1 MAAIRGPRIP
11 TGSAAWVA
19 DERASAQQIVDTE
32 VDEFTYAAHNEF
44 AWLNEH
50 MAGIFSE
57 NERNIAETFKT
68 PGKLRGKTP
77 RTTRKLITT
86 EPRVVSS
93 ARTNTKVMKSNIPK
107 PLSNVFGGTT
117 SSSANR
123 FAQHLHA
130 QSPQRE
136 LLNQVKSS
144 SPRRHAPS
152 PVTTQPTSG
161 EPISDATEQDVIDTE
176 DIHSDHDVPMT
187 VEEEGTESPQATKS
201 QPTTQGDSGYFG
213 SQDVNPTHFDPVS
226 EDDVS
231 VVDPTALDE
240 AIAFPQ
246 SSPSRVSPAKQL
258 TKSSSPARVQQVAT
272 DVDMEE
278 AATEPEQDDVS
289 PDDAQS
295 QSDNSSPARPS
306 FRKSLQFPSLP
317 AREPLAA
324 GKNAGARASRTS
336 HVDLKRTS
344 YLGRSTRGKSLVSH
358 SEHDESDESD
368 QDEMDVDHLQTVP
381 PKNAEDLTLHHN
393 KTYTQ
398 MLQDKIS
405 VLGKSQPNGSRP
417 SKSIHSITN
426 SQHQQTVSQSAAEPK
441 SPEPPS
447 PKKQEFTTTPGAF
460 PEDDDDDWIV
470 PPTSQQHAAAPTP
483 TRPSFSKSRTAD
495 VMEGIHGKQT
505 LGSFDLDGDRAN
517 IRSPARFNPQA
528 ERPSYLRHSK
538 SASVPVV
545 PLTAALEQEGS
556 PLKKTISASSQA
568 ERPDTTVEAASSSS
582 PSKSPTRLFRDSP
595 LKHLKNKMSSIL
607 STSKGLIASSA
618 ALSAEGKSSLLSPSR
633 AQLGLYPGQS
643 SESIAPKSSMESF
656 RSGGLAFD
664 QQSTLS
670 RPVAKRTRASVER
683 EKEEKRREKEARFQA
698 EQFEKLE
705 KEREKEREKARVFSK
720 EQEKL
725 ATLEKQV
732 AARKEV
738 ETPAPKPTS
747 APTRTSPRRPQ
758 ERENSEPKAIGQDED
773 MIDAHVVAPPSA
785 HRPTAPNTL
794 SRPKEIRRIAKP
806 ARETTTKTKP
816 APTVHIKV
824 NTGSQLYPGNAPAN
838 GFPELGTSINS
849 QPQQI
854 ISKAS
859 KASTQPKPSAS
870 AFGASTGS
878 NGRPRALD
886 MATQKKAQDEA
897 QRRRDAKAKMERERG
912 AKDEKRKQEQ
922 LRRQEEERQK
932 RDQTDAKKN
941 AQRQAIIE
949 KAKKTPAPPP
959 AVRSQPNGPPDYNM
973 QQDKSASVQRG
984 DGPPRPL
991 SRMNSGIYRSQDE
1004 MGRPVNAILANG
1016 SKPGPKRLL
1025 GRDGNDDGPAR
1036 PPPSRGPQYQAK
1048 EAKRRRTSDDF
1059 ADELDT
1065 EQLPNIKGP
1074 PVRPSSALKRVSTQ
1088 SLFHVVAKTNFYQ
1101 DLQAK
1106 TLTSGY
1112 VSQTSAQNL
1121 FKTTIAQSH
1130 MKGGNPMD
1138 MAQIHK
1144 GTIPFAPNPN
1154 PAGPAYKTPG
1164 RPGPVGG
1171 IKSAAKSVQRSSP
1184 RFQNGEAIELPE
1196 IQTDDED
1203 EDDDEPQAG
1212 TIAAWANSPFLTQ
1225 TLYNQE
1231 GLDPASIFGPPMPL
1245 NMEEVFDKSKD
1256 RHHKFRA
1263 RTSSANWSGNDRL
1276 TEDDIRK
1283 DLAARDKLRREGGW
1297 SYELSKEMM

>member
-19 DERASAQQIVDTE
+19 DERASALQIVDTE

-57 NERNIAETFKT
+57 SERNIAETFKT

-86 EPRVVSS
+86 EPRV
-93 ARTNTKVMKSNIPK
+93 
-107 PLSNVFGGTT
+107 PLSNVFGGTP

-136 LLNQVKSS
+136 LMNQVKSS
-144 SPRRHAPS
+144 SPRRHAPL
-152 PVTTQPTSG
+152 PATTQVTSG
-161 EPISDATEQDVIDTE
+161 EPISDSTEQDVIDTE
-176 DIHSDHDVPMT
+176 DIHSDHDVPMN
-187 VEEEGTESPQATKS
+187 VEEATDSPQATKS
-201 QPTTQGDSGYFG
+201 QPPTQGDSGYFG
-213 SQDVNPTHFDPVS
+213 SQDVNATHFDPVS
-226 EDDVS
+226 EDDMS

-246 SSPSRVSPAKQL
+246 SSPSRTSPAKQL
-258 TKSSSPARVQQVAT
+258 TESSSPARVQQVPT
-272 DVDMEE
+272 DMDMEE
-278 AATEPEQDDVS
+278 AATEPEQDDAS
-289 PDDAQS
+289 PDDVQS
-295 QSDNSSPARPS
+295 QSDDSSPARPG

-368 QDEMDVDHLQTVP
+368 QDEMEVDDLQTVPP

-426 SQHQQTVSQSAAEPK
+426 SQHSQAISQSAAESK
-441 SPEPPS
+441 SPSPPS

-460 PEDDDDDWIV
+460 PDDDDDDWIV
-470 PPTSQQHAAAPTP
+470 PPTSQQHAAVPTP
-483 TRPSFSKSRTAD
+483 TRPSLSKSRTAD

-505 LGSFDLDGDRAN
+505 LGSFDLDVDRAN
-517 IRSPARFNPQA
+517 IRSPARFNSQS

-538 SASVPVV
+538 SVSVPVV
-545 PLTAALEQEGS
+545 PLATALEQEGS

-582 PSKSPTRLFRDSP
+582 PSKSPSRLFRDSP

-656 RSGGLAFD
+656 RSGGLASD

-683 EKEEKRREKEARFQA
+683 EKEEKRREKEARVQA

-705 KEREKEREKARVFSK
+705 KEREKERDKARVFSK

-725 ATLEKQV
+725 ATMEKQV

-747 APTRTSPRRPQ
+747 APTRTSPRRAK
-758 ERENSEPKAIGQDED
+758 ERENSEPKVIDQDED
-773 MIDAHVVAPPSA
+773 MVDAYAVAPPPSA

-806 ARETTTKTKP
+806 AREPTTKTKV

-824 NTGSQLYPGNAPAN
+824 NTGSQLYPGNAPAS

-912 AKDEKRKQEQ
+912 AKDEKRKQEL

-959 AVRSQPNGPPDYNM
+959 AVRSQPNGPPDYNL

-984 DGPPRPL
+984 DGPPRPP

-1016 SKPGPKRLL
+1016 SKPASKRLL

-1048 EAKRRRTSDDF
+1048 DAKRRRTSDDF
-1059 ADELDT
+1059 ADELDN

-1074 PVRPSSALKRVSTQ
+1074 PVRPSSALKR
-1088 SLFHVVAKTNFYQ
+1088 

-1203 EDDDEPQAG
+1203 EDDDEPHAG

-1225 TLYNQE
+1225 TLYKQE
-1231 GLDPASIFGPPMPL
+1231 GLDPAAIFGPPMPL

>member
-1 MAAIRGPRIP
+1 MAAMRGPRIP

-19 DERASAQQIVDTE
+19 DERASALQIVDTE

-57 NERNIAETFKT
+57 NETNIAETFKT

-77 RTTRKLITT
+77 RPTRKLIPT
-86 EPRVVSS
+86 EPRV
-93 ARTNTKVMKSNIPK
+93 
-107 PLSNVFGGTT
+107 PLSNVFGGTP

-152 PVTTQPTSG
+152 PIPTQATSVEPTSDV
-161 EPISDATEQDVIDTE
+161 PEQGANDSE
-176 DIHSDHDVPMT
+176 AIHSDHDVPMT
-187 VEEEGTESPQATKS
+187 AEEGAEVPQEKS
-201 QPTTQGDSGYFG
+201 QPQTQGDSGYFG
-213 SQDVNPTHFDPVS
+213 SQDVNPTQFNPPT
-226 EDDVS
+226 DDEAS
-231 VVDPTALDE
+231 LIDPTAFDE

-246 SSPSRVSPAKQL
+246 SSPSRISPAKQL
-258 TKSSSPARVQQVAT
+258 TKSSSAARAQQVPA

-278 AATEPEQDDVS
+278 AATDPQEIDNAF

-295 QSDNSSPARPS
+295 QSDGSSPVRLD
-306 FRKSLQFPSLP
+306 FRRSLQFPSLP
-317 AREPLAA
+317 AREPLTA
-324 GKNAGARASRTS
+324 GKNGGARASRTS
-336 HVDLKRTS
+336 HVDPKRTS
-344 YLGRSTRGKSLVSH
+344 YFGRSTRGKSLASRT
-358 SEHDESDESD
+358 EHEASDESD
-368 QDEMDVDHLQTVP
+368 QDEMDVDHFPTVP
-381 PKNAEDLTLHHN
+381 PSKNADDLALHHN

-426 SQHQQTVSQSAAEPK
+426 SQQLQAVSQPAIEPK
-441 SPEPPS
+441 SPAPQS

-470 PPTSQQHAAAPTP
+470 PPAGQQHVAAPTP
-483 TRPSFSKSRTAD
+483 TRPSLSKSRTAD

-505 LGSFDLDGDRAN
+505 LGSFDLDEDRAH
-517 IRSPARFNPQA
+517 IRSPVRLNSQS
-528 ERPSYLRHSK
+528 ERPSYLGHSK
-538 SASVPVV
+538 SVSVPAA
-545 PLTAALEQEGS
+545 PLTIAPEQEGS
-556 PLKKTISASSQA
+556 PLKKTISASSHN
-568 ERPDTTVEAASSSS
+568 ERPATAVEAASSSS
-582 PSKSPTRLFRDSP
+582 PSKSPSRLFRDSP

-656 RSGGLAFD
+656 RSGATATD
-664 QQSTLS
+664 QQSTMS

-683 EKEEKRREKEARFQA
+683 EKEEKRREKEARVQA
-698 EQFEKLE
+698 DQFEKLE

-725 ATLEKQV
+725 ATMEKQ
-732 AARKEV
+732 ASARKEV
-738 ETPAPKPTS
+738 ETPAPKHAS
-747 APTRTSPRRPQ
+747 APTRTSPRKAKEQ
-758 ERENSEPKAIGQDED
+758 EDTEPKANDQDED
-773 MIDAHVVAPPSA
+773 MADVPVVAPPPSA
-785 HRPTAPNTL
+785 PRPTAPNTL
-794 SRPKEIRRIAKP
+794 SRPKETRRIAKP
-806 ARETTTKTKP
+806 ARETTTKTKA

-824 NTGSQLYPGNAPAN
+824 NTGSQLYPGNASTN
-838 GFPELGTSINS
+838 GFQDLGTSINP

-854 ISKAS
+854 ASKAS
-859 KASTQPKPSAS
+859 KASTQPKSS
-870 AFGASTGS
+870 VSNFGASTGS
-878 NGRPRALD
+878 NGRPRTLD
-886 MATQKKAQDEA
+886 MASQKKAQDEA
-897 QRRRDAKAKMERERG
+897 QRRRDAKAKMERERV
-912 AKDEKRKQEQ
+912 AKDEKRKQE

-959 AVRSQPNGPPDYNM
+959 AVRSQPNGPPEYNL
-973 QQDKSASVQRG
+973 QHDKTASVQRG
-984 DGPPRPL
+984 DGPPRPQ
-991 SRMNSGIYRSQDE
+991 SRMNSGIYRSQDD
-1004 MGRPVNAILANG
+1004 MGRPVNTLLTNG
-1016 SKPGPKRLL
+1016 SKSGPKRLL
-1025 GRDGNDDGPAR
+1025 GQNGNDDGPAR

-1048 EAKRRRTSDDF
+1048 DAKRRRTSDDF

-1074 PVRPSSALKRVSTQ
+1074 PVRPSSALKR
-1088 SLFHVVAKTNFYQ
+1088 

-1154 PAGPAYKTPG
+1154 PAGPAFKTPG

-1171 IKSAAKSVQRSSP
+1171 IKSAAKSVPRSSP

-1225 TLYNQE
+1225 TLYKQE